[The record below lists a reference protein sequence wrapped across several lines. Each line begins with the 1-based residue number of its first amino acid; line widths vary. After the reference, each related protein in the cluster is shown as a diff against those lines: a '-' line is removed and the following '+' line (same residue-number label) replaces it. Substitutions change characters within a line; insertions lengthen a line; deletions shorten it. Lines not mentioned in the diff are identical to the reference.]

1 MFDNLVAQQVLRARY
16 RSRSPATN
24 VPIFGRLDSRG
35 GYALV
40 AMHFQ
45 LHVPQIRPCSGI
57 NGEA

>member
-1 MFDNLVAQQVLRARY
+1 MTIDGAAEMLAVH
-16 RSRSPATN
+16 
-24 VPIFGRLDSRG
+24 PIFGRLDSRG

-45 LHVPQIRPCSGI
+45 LHVPQIRQCSGI